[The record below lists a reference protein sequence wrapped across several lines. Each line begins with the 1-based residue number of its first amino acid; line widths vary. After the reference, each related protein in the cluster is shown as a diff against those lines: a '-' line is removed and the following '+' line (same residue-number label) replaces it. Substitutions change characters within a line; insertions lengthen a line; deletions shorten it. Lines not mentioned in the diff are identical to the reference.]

1 MPFFALYIESFSG
14 KEQITMK
21 KKEMPLILPFVIA
34 LAAAAA
40 VYELQKIIGT
50 ALFPVF
56 DGGKTSDW
64 SNTTYILMDI
74 AMIIL
79 FIPAY
84 ILLFRPERGSERIR
98 LRDTGGMGLL
108 CTAAGAV
115 ITSVAIGLAIKLA
128 AIWGA
133 FPVFDNVEIILKDGN
148 LLLSVLSIVICA
160 PLMEELVF
168 RGLVFKSFR
177 SISGF
182 WFSAILS
189 SAVWAVI
196 HLNLVQGIRAVG
208 VGLFLAFVYETYQ
221 KLWVPVFAHMS
232 INAVATASDYSGVL
246 KGLHIGTFWY
256 IIIIVLM
263 LAALY
268 PICRIIAKSGK
279 RL

>member
-1 MPFFALYIESFSG
+1 
-14 KEQITMK
+14 MK
-21 KKEMPLILPFVIA
+21 KREMPLILPFVIA
-34 LAAAAA
+34 LAAAGT

-84 ILLFRPERGSERIR
+84 IFLFRPERGSERIR

-177 SISGF
+177 SVSGF

-232 INAVATASDYSGVL
+232 INAIATASDYSGVL

-279 RL
+279 HL

>member
-1 MPFFALYIESFSG
+1 
-14 KEQITMK
+14 MK
-21 KKEMPLILPFVIA
+21 KREMPLILPFVIA

-40 VYELQKIIGT
+40 VYELQKVIGT
-50 ALFPVF
+50 AMFPVF

-64 SNTTYILMDI
+64 SNSTYILMDI

-79 FIPAY
+79 FIPSY
-84 ILLFRPERGSERIR
+84 KLLFRPQRGSERIKPG
-98 LRDTGGMGLL
+98 DAGAAGLL
-108 CTAAGAV
+108 CIAAGAV
-115 ITSVAIGLAIKLA
+115 ITSVSIGLAIKVA
-128 AIWGA
+128 AICGA
-133 FPVFDNVEIILKDGN
+133 FPVYDNVEIILKDGN
-148 LLLSVLSIVICA
+148 PVLSVLSIVICA

-182 WFSAILS
+182 WFSAVLS

-208 VGLFLAFVYETYQ
+208 VGLFLAFVYEAYQ

-232 INAVATASDYSGVL
+232 INAVAAASDYSGVL
-246 KGLHIGTFWY
+246 RGLHIGTFLY
-256 IIIIVLM
+256 IVMTVLL

-268 PICRIIAKSGK
+268 PICGYISKNRKPQ
-279 RL
+279 

>member
-1 MPFFALYIESFSG
+1 
-14 KEQITMK
+14 MK
-21 KKEMPLILPFVIA
+21 KREMPLILPFVIA
-34 LAAAAA
+34 LAAAGT

-50 ALFPVF
+50 ALFPAF

-79 FIPAY
+79 FIPSY
-84 ILLFRPERGSERIR
+84 ILLFRPGRGSERIR
-98 LRDTGGMGLL
+98 LGDTGATGLI
-108 CTAAGAV
+108 CVAAGAV
-115 ITSVAIGLAIKLA
+115 ITSVAIGLVIKFA
-128 AIWGA
+128 AICGA

-148 LLLSVLSIVICA
+148 PVLSVLSIVICA

-182 WFSAILS
+182 WFSAFMS

-232 INAVATASDYSGVL
+232 INAVAAASDYSGVL
-246 KGLHIGTFWY
+246 RGLHIQSFWY
-256 IIIIVLM
+256 IVMAALM
-263 LAALY
+263 FAALY
-268 PICRIIAKSGK
+268 PICRVIAKGGR

>member
-1 MPFFALYIESFSG
+1 
-14 KEQITMK
+14 MK
-21 KKEMPLILPFVIA
+21 KREMPLILPFVIA
-34 LAAAAA
+34 LAAAGT

-182 WFSAILS
+182 WFSAFMS

-232 INAVATASDYSGVL
+232 INAIATASDYSGVL
-246 KGLHIGTFWY
+246 RGLHLESCWY
-256 IIIIVLM
+256 LIMAAL
-263 LAALY
+263 LFAALY

>member
-1 MPFFALYIESFSG
+1 MSFSALYIESYSG
-14 KEQITMK
+14 KEQRTMK
-21 KKEMPLILPFVIA
+21 KREMPLILPFVIA
-34 LAAAAA
+34 LAAAGT

-50 ALFPVF
+50 VLFPVF

-79 FIPAY
+79 FIPSY

-98 LRDTGGMGLL
+98 LRDTGVTGLL

-115 ITSVAIGLAIKLA
+115 ITSVAIGLAIKFA
-128 AIWGA
+128 AICGA

-182 WFSAILS
+182 WFSAFMS

-268 PICRIIAKSGK
+268 PICRGIAKTGT

>member
-21 KKEMPLILPFVIA
+21 KREMPLVLPFVIA
-34 LAAAAA
+34 LAAAAI

-64 SNTTYILMDI
+64 SNTTYILMDL

-148 LLLSVLSIVICA
+148 PLLSVVSIVICA

-177 SISGF
+177 SVSGF
-182 WFSAILS
+182 WFSAALS

-232 INAVATASDYSGVL
+232 INAIATASDYSGVL
-246 KGLHIGTFWY
+246 KGLHIGTLWY
-256 IIIIVLM
+256 IVIIVLM

-268 PICRIIAKSGK
+268 PICRYIGK
-279 RL
+279 NRTNL

>member
-1 MPFFALYIESFSG
+1 
-14 KEQITMK
+14 MK
-21 KKEMPLILPFVIA
+21 KREMPLILPFGIA

-64 SNTTYILMDI
+64 SNTTCVLMDI
-74 AMIIL
+74 AMTVL
-79 FIPAY
+79 FIPSY
-84 ILLFRPERGSERIR
+84 IILFRPERGSERISFKEV
-98 LRDTGGMGLL
+98 GGKRLL
-108 CTAAGAV
+108 CIAAGAV
-115 ITSVAIGLAIKLA
+115 ITSVAIGLPIKLA
-128 AIWGA
+128 AIWGV

-182 WFSAILS
+182 WFSAGLS

-196 HLNLVQGIRAVG
+196 HLNLIQGIRAVG
-208 VGLFLAFVYETYQ
+208 VGLFLAFVYETCQ

-246 KGLHIGTFWY
+246 RGLHIGTVWY
-256 IIIIVLM
+256 IIMIALL

-268 PICRIIAKSGK
+268 PICRCIGK
-279 RL
+279 NRPNL

>member
-1 MPFFALYIESFSG
+1 MSFFALYIESYSG
-14 KEQITMK
+14 KEQRTMK
-21 KKEMPLILPFVIA
+21 KREMPLILPFVIA
-34 LAAAAA
+34 PAAAAL
-40 VYELQKIIGT
+40 VYELQKLIGT
-50 ALFPVF
+50 AMFPVF

-79 FIPAY
+79 FIPSY
-84 ILLFRPERGSERIR
+84 IILFMPEKGSERIR
-98 LRDTGGMGLL
+98 LRETGGAGLL

-115 ITSVAIGLAIKLA
+115 ITSVAIGLAIKFA
-128 AIWGA
+128 AICGA

-148 LLLSVLSIVICA
+148 PVLSVLSIVICA

-182 WFSAILS
+182 WFSAFMS

-232 INAVATASDYSGVL
+232 INAIATASDYSGVL
-246 KGLHIGTFWY
+246 RGLHLESCWY
-256 IIIIVLM
+256 LIMAAL
-263 LAALY
+263 LFAALY

-279 RL
+279 CL